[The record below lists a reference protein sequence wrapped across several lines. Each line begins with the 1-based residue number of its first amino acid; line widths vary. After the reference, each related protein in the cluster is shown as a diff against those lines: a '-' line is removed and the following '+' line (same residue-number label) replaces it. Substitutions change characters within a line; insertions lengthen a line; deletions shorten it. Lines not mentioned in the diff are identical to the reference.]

1 MNKNK
6 YNLFQTMLRDYFIIF
21 SIIIILTA
29 SLNVTHSFTFREIM
43 LVALFA
49 LAGNLPSLIYYSKK
63 ELSIKSRK
71 IRMLLH
77 FILIEVVVLS
87 FGNLMGQVSGIADNL
102 IFALEILGIYIL
114 VILVTWLL
122 DRKTANEINQQLASL
137 RSEKNI
143 TDKDNNR

>member
-1 MNKNK
+1 MKKNK
-6 YNLFQTMLRDYFIIF
+6 SNLFQIMLRDYFIIF

-29 SLNVTHSFTFREIM
+29 SLNMTHSFTFREIM
-43 LVALFA
+43 LSALFA

-71 IRMLLH
+71 IRMVLH

-87 FGNLMGQVSGIADNL
+87 FGNLMGQVSGVVDNIL
-102 IFALEILGIYIL
+102 FAVEILVIYAF

-122 DRKTANEINQQLASL
+122 DRKTANDINQQLANL

-143 TDKDNNR
+143 TDREN

>member
-6 YNLFQTMLRDYFIIF
+6 YNLFQIMLRDYFIIF

-43 LVALFA
+43 LSALFA
-49 LAGNLPSLIYYSKK
+49 FAGNLPSLIYYSKK

-87 FGNLMGQVSGIADNL
+87 FGNLMGQVSKVADNL
-102 IFALEILGIYIL
+102 IFALEILVIYIL

-143 TDKDNNR
+143 ANKDNNR

>member
-43 LVALFA
+43 LAALFA

-114 VILVTWLL
+114 VILVIWLL